1 MKEKD
6 MGVIAEMINRVLNDM
21 ENQKIKDE
29 VRKEVESF
37 CQKFI

>member
-6 MGVIAEMINRVLNDM
+6 MEVIAEMMDRVLSDI

-29 VRKEVESF
+29 VREEVESF
-37 CQKFI
+37 CKKFI